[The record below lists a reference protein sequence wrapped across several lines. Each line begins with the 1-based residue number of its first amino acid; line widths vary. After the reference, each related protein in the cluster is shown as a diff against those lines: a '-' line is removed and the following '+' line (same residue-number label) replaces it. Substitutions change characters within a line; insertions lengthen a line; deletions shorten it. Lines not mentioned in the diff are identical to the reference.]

1 MLPMNELSVNLE
13 DYLETIFNLI
23 ESGKQAQV
31 SEIADTMG
39 VSRPSVTQI
48 ISKLADM
55 GYVEHEPYRDV
66 TLTPKGIR
74 TARCVARK
82 HQLFREFLTE
92 ILGVPDEIA
101 DVEACKLEHAIGP
114 RTTGRFSA
122 FVEFVCA
129 RDNPP
134 EWLIE
139 FRKKEKDE

>member
-1 MLPMNELSVNLE
+1 MNELSVNLE

-74 TARCVARK
+74 TARSIARK

-92 ILGVPDEIA
+92 ILGVPVEVA
-101 DVEACKLEHAIGP
+101 EAEACKLEHSIGTV
-114 RTTGRFSA
+114 TTERFSA
-122 FVEFVCA
+122 FVEFIS
-129 RDNPP
+129 RDKNPP
-134 EWLIE
+134 DWLE
-139 FRKKEKDE
+139 KFHENWKKEI

>member
-1 MLPMNELSVNLE
+1 MNELSVNLE

-101 DVEACKLEHAIGP
+101 EAEACKLEHAIGTV
-114 RTTGRFSA
+114 TTERFSA
-122 FVEFVCA
+122 FVEFTS
-129 RDNPP
+129 RDNNPP
-134 EWLIE
+134 DWLE
-139 FRKKEKDE
+139 KFHDNWKKEI